1 MQPVYLALKQQTVEE
16 SPFFGKQLDQLPGQQ
31 LEKLLG
37 QLFGQLLEQL
47 LGKPPGKQVKIF

>member
-47 LGKPPGKQVKIF
+47 LGKQVKILFLF